1 MSMSLRN
8 KIDQE
13 AVFNLFAKGKTAAE
27 TAKALNYPSSTM
39 RVYRQKWQTEILDKA
54 KHLTIPKIEE
64 NSLAP
69 DERISSNNSALTT
82 DKEEIDA
89 KISNVLVSQDEQR
102 KDKSWLILIN
112 IGLMKIYSISS
123 VFNVLIQ
130 MHDIHI
136 VAFCVAI
143 VVVFAPLIM
152 LIQNV
157 SSTLRVYAILIMLI
171 VFAIQ
176 VLFSAINFNL
186 KVSADF
192 MESVTQVTTLQK
204 HNFVL
209 TMALLM
215 PSLEL
220 LFEVVYLKIKYPN
233 AEVLNS

>member
-1 MSMSLRN
+1 MSLRN

-13 AVFNLFAKGKTAAE
+13 AVFNLFDKGKTAAE
-27 TAKALNYPSSTM
+27 VAKALNYPSSTM

-64 NSLAP
+64 NTLAP
-69 DERISSNNSALTT
+69 DERISSDNSALIP
-82 DKEEIDA
+82 DKEDINA
-89 KISNVLVSQDEQR
+89 KISNALVSQDER
-102 KDKSWLILIN
+102 KSDKSWMILIN

-123 VFNVLIQ
+123 VFSVLIQ

-157 SSTLRVYAILIMLI
+157 SSTLRIYAILIMLI

-186 KVSADF
+186 KVSTDF
-192 MESVTQVTTLQK
+192 MASVTQVTTLEK
-204 HNFVL
+204 PNFVL
-209 TMALLM
+209 TMAFLM
-215 PSLEL
+215 PTLEL
-220 LFEVVYLKIKYPN
+220 LFEVVYLKIKYPSSD
-233 AEVLNS
+233 VSNS